1 MPCPQFLVNEKGN
14 WEQGINIFV
23 LTLLS
28 KRIVGVCRT
37 KDAQGCQAVLLD
49 IGKLPPYSI
58 LTFTGPTRKFPAPST
73 VYHLPAGNWMVW
85 DTPCVIYPMRYSSP
99 VSVSV
104 NTTSV
109 SQSPLTFTV
118 WNKGCICSFFF
129 SSLPERGEGVRPLE
143 SGPGKDAAKQKES
156 SQQEPP
162 FLFHQNTSI
171 LLCCLYYTESFCGE
185 KYGAKFYKIVTNI
198 SSHQFKKQA

>member
-1 MPCPQFLVNEKGN
+1 MSSG
-14 WEQGINIFV
+14 
-23 LTLLS
+23 
-28 KRIVGVCRT
+28 
-37 KDAQGCQAVLLD
+37 LLD

-129 SSLPERGEGVRPLE
+129 LLAAGEGEGVRPLE

-171 LLCCLYYTESFCGE
+171 LLCCLYYTESFCGG
-185 KYGAKFYKIVTNI
+185 KVRSKIFIKSLPIFHLTNLKRKHRI
-198 SSHQFKKQA
+198 EGNRFIHV

>member
-1 MPCPQFLVNEKGN
+1 MPCPQFLVNEKGI
-14 WEQGINIFV
+14 GDRALSIFV
-23 LTLLS
+23 LDSPVKADCGRLTN
-28 KRIVGVCRT
+28 KRMHRDVKRFT
-37 KDAQGCQAVLLD
+37 RYWKT
-49 IGKLPPYSI
+49 PPYSI

-118 WNKGCICSFFF
+118 WNKGCICSFFLF
-129 SSLPERGEGVRPLE
+129 AAGEGEGVRPLE

-162 FLFHQNTSI
+162 FLFIRTPPFYCAAFIIQNLSA
-171 LLCCLYYTESFCGE
+171 GE
-185 KYGAKFYKIVTNI
+185 KYGAKFL
-198 SSHQFKKQA
+198 